1 MKARI
6 KRVVIAPEVLFH
18 VLQKDTAWCV
28 EKGIPAGSVL
38 RGITNDPLTMN
49 LNMFVEHE
57 DFPEVNLENEVSS
70 QIEILCKK
78 L

>member
-6 KRVVIAPEVLFH
+6 KRVVISPEVLFH
-18 VLQKDTAWCV
+18 ILQTGTAWRV
-28 EKGIPAGSVL
+28 ERGIPEGATL

-57 DFPEVNLENEVSS
+57 EFPEVNLESEVSS